1 MVHFAIVYSKVVF
14 VDKETSGPVLML
26 QFRPRPKKENF
37 CCQKRKQEGE
47 KNSWWCACQLR
58 AFLISSIKVVT
69 ESLRVG
75 S

>member
-1 MVHFAIVYSKVVF
+1 MVHFAIVYSKIVF

-47 KNSWWCACQLR
+47 KNSW
-58 AFLISSIKVVT
+58 
-69 ESLRVG
+69 
-75 S
+75 

>member
-1 MVHFAIVYSKVVF
+1 MVHFAIMYSKVVF

-37 CCQKRKQEGE
+37 CQKRKQEGE
-47 KNSWWCACQLR
+47 KNSRWCACQLR
-58 AFLISSIKVVT
+58 AFLITSIKVVT